1 MTPFIYLRLSRTDTE
16 IYFTHFYDT
25 DTPIFWAGFH
35 PKPTRPYFLSFF
47 GPNIPTAHKTLTI
60 FFFLFVWAEQL
71 QAHMVAILF
80 LSFFLISPWC
90 YTKPTKPKHLHTP
103 LKLLLFLFLVPYYL
117 DNMHTTPLTLHLGK
131 PQVTTQAVNPMDQSF
146 IRQDGLSTYGSY
158 VPWFPNMVTTQG
170 LILFIYFLQPKLRI
184 KLINN
189 APSFAN
195 DDLTTH
201 SNSRQDCRS
210 LTRPLGLC

>member
-1 MTPFIYLRLSRTDTE
+1 MGRADSSPQGC
-16 IYFTHFYDT
+16 HFV
-25 DTPIFWAGFH
+25 
-35 PKPTRPYFLSFF
+35 SFF
-47 GPNIPTAHKTLTI
+47 
-60 FFFLFVWAEQL
+60 FRFLLGVTRSQ
-71 QAHMVAILF
+71 Q
-80 LSFFLISPWC
+80 
-90 YTKPTKPKHLHTP
+90 KPKHLHTP

-201 SNSRQDCRS
+201 LNSRQECRV
-210 LTRPLGLC
+210 RHDH